1 MFDDIYPID
10 DRCKPLYIAGPC
22 AAESREQLL
31 TTARAVAA
39 EGVGW
44 LRAGV
49 WKPRTRPGSFEG
61 AGDMALQWLAD
72 AKSET
77 GLRTMTE
84 VATPQHV
91 EAALAS
97 GIDAVWIG
105 ARTTTNPFA
114 VQQIADALQGV
125 DIPVLVKNPVNPD
138 VELWIGAVQRIYNA
152 GIRRLAAIHR
162 GFGSYE
168 QTLYRNP
175 PHWSIPIELRRRIP
189 SLPIVCDP
197 SHMAGR
203 ADLVE
208 PLAQQAISIGFDGLI
223 VECHCR
229 PSEALSDSAQQ
240 LTPVELRRLI
250 GHMRVPER
258 IAAHDAMRDYRSH
271 IDTIDNRLMELLAE
285 RMEVARQIGEYK
297 AQHGMPIIHRDR
309 FNEILE
315 AAAANARRMG
325 MSSRFICRIITEI
338 HEESVRQQL
347 AVADKKYDIL

>member
-1 MFDDIYPID
+1 MFDDLYPID
-10 DRCKPLYIAGPC
+10 DRGKPLYIAGPC

-39 EGVGW
+39 AGVGW

-168 QTLYRNP
+168 QALYRNP

-203 ADLVE
+203 A
-208 PLAQQAISIGFDGLI
+208 AGTTG
-223 VECHCR
+223 HKHR
-229 PSEALSDSAQQ
+229 
-240 LTPVELRRLI
+240 LRRPDR
-250 GHMRVPER
+250 RVPLPAGR
-258 IAAHDAMRDYRSH
+258 C
-271 IDTIDNRLMELLAE
+271 AE
-285 RMEVARQIGEYK
+285 RQCATAYPR
-297 AQHGMPIIHRDR
+297 R
-309 FNEILE
+309 
-315 AAAANARRMG
+315 AAAPDRRYARAGTHRG
-325 MSSRFICRIITEI
+325 TRC
-338 HEESVRQQL
+338 H
-347 AVADKKYDIL
+347 A

>member
-1 MFDDIYPID
+1 MFDDLYPID
-10 DRCKPLYIAGPC
+10 DRGKPLYIAGPC

-39 EGVGW
+39 AGVGW

-168 QTLYRNP
+168 QALYRNP

-223 VECHCR
+223 VESHCA
-229 PSEALSDSAQQ
+229 PESAWSDKEQQITPAALAA
-240 LTPVELRRLI
+240 LRRSLVI
-250 GHMRVPER
+250 R
-258 IAAHDAMRDYRSH
+258 RSDEATESLH
-271 IDTIDNRLMELLAE
+271 ALRREIDKCDDELLELLA
-285 RMEVARQIGEYK
+285 
-297 AQHGMPIIHRDR
+297 
-309 FNEILE
+309 
-315 AAAANARRMG
+315 RRMRIARDIGRYKKEHAMPVLQAERYNDLLDRRAAQACDLG
-325 MSSRFICRIITEI
+325 MERDFIRTLLQAI
-338 HEESVRQQL
+338 HEESVRQQMHVL
-347 AVADKKYDIL
+347 GE